1 MFWLL
6 VFDFSP
12 FQIGYRLASLCY
24 ELIWTCVLSLINM
37 RGWFFVFHM
46 DIRLFG
52 LYIYEQNKKSI
63 EEKEREEGEGGGG

>member
-1 MFWLL
+1 
-6 VFDFSP
+6 
-12 FQIGYRLASLCY
+12 
-24 ELIWTCVLSLINM
+24 
-37 RGWFFVFHM
+37 M